1 AEGRWGAGC
10 PAVTSAWKASP
21 RAISSSPFRPGSR
34 KQRRPR
40 GSRSPTASRGTSW
53 RESDGGLEQRD
64 GGLKRGLPA
73 RPGALE
79 FGAGAVEPRELV
91 ALLRRVG
98 GGGDQCVG
106 GDRFG
111 HAGAE
116 AQVSRPAHVFVGEV
130 DAGNAGIVR

>member
-10 PAVTSAWKASP
+10 PAVTSAWRESP
-21 RAISSSPFRPGSR
+21 PAISSSPFRPGSR
-34 KQRRPR
+34 KRRRPR

-64 GGLKRGLPA
+64 GGLKRRLPA
-73 RPGALE
+73 RHGALE

-91 ALLRRVG
+91 ALLRRVEEG
-98 GGGDQCVG
+98 VDQCIA
-106 GDRFG
+106 GDRFEP
-111 HAGAE
+111 AVAE
-116 AQVSRPAHVFVGEV
+116 AIVARREPVFVGEV